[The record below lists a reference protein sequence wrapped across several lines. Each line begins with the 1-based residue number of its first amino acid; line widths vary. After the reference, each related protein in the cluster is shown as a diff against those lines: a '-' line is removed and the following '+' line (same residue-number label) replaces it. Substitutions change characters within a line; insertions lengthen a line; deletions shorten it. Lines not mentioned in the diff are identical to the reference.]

1 MKFRPNLTDPE
12 SVAWWQMIERK
23 AREYDDLPS
32 WQKGI
37 LGGSEEP
44 EDEDR
49 REGPAAPVT
58 GVAS

>member
-1 MKFRPNLTDPE
+1 
-12 SVAWWQMIERK
+12 MIERK

-49 REGPAAPVT
+49 REGPAAPLT

>member
-12 SVAWWQMIERK
+12 SIAWWQMIERK
-23 AREYDDLPS
+23 AREYDELPT

-44 EDEDR
+44 DNEDR
-49 REGPAAPVT
+49 RGEPASPASD
-58 GVAS
+58 VAS